1 MAVKLNINTSAVV
14 EWTNKLEKM
23 HRSALPV
30 AIRTTLNSA
39 AFDVKKN
46 TLLTIADKTFDKRR
60 ANFFKANSRVELAK
74 GFNVNSMEA
83 IVGMIGT
90 GGANKAVK
98 ELEQQEKGGSIER
111 SFIPLSQSRVGKSHI
126 KSVRK
131 QNRLSNLDQLKLAR
145 NSKAKTKAGRFYST
159 IQHVGVGG
167 VFMDRNPKSGKFI
180 VWRVNSLRRTKEG
193 AAKLTP
199 LYWFKPGRR
208 VRINATHFMERA
220 SNLSAQRLPEFFIK
234 EAQKQINRL
243 K

>member
-46 TLLTIADKTFDKRR
+46 TLLSIVDKTFDKRQ
-60 ANFFKANSRVELAK
+60 ANFFRANSKVDIAK

-83 IVGMIGT
+83 IVGMKAT
-90 GGANKAVK
+90 GRADKAVK
-98 ELEQQEKGGSIER
+98 ELLQQEKGGSIER

-145 NSKAKTKAGRFYST
+145 NSKAKTKTGRFHST
-159 IQHVGVGG
+159 IEHAGVGG
-167 VFMDRNPKSGKFI
+167 VFMDKNPKSGKMI
-180 VWRVNSLRRTKEG
+180 VWRVNSLRRTKSG
-193 AAKLTP
+193 QPKLTP
-199 LYWFKPGRR
+199 LYSFNPGRR

-220 SNLSAQRLPEFFIK
+220 SKMSAQRLPEFFVK